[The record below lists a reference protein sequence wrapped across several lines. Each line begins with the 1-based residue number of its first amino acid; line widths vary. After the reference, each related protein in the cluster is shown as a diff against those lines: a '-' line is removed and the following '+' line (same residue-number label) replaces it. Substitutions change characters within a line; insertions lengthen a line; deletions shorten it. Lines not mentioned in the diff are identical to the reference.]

1 MKANLLDHTPMGDAG
16 GPILATVIPVFNEAA
31 SIQACLESLV
41 QQSLDPTRHMILVL
55 DGGST
60 DGTEELVDGFIK
72 THQGEQWPRVLLVK
86 NPHRTVAH
94 ARNLAL
100 EVLPSSV
107 EFMVE
112 MIGHATVGPDHLE
125 QRLNAWDGCLEEAGE
140 QLAGVGVQVLP
151 SDQTSSRTARW
162 IEGALAS
169 PLGQSGGQ
177 FSVFSGR
184 EPTKVPAFVMHRRSS
199 VDAVGGWDASFITSQ
214 DSDLSMRLLKSG
226 YLLYRDA
233 SVSVRMQKRDT
244 LGNWWKMG
252 HRYGFWRT
260 KVLLKHPGR
269 ATWQEFLPLVGL
281 FLTLM
286 LAVVGGTWWA
296 GPLLCYA
303 AVLGLAGIHRTI
315 VGDGWSAMLGV
326 PLCLL
331 MLHTSF
337 TLGLVDGLV
346 RRGRLPSDRG

>member
-1 MKANLLDHTPMGDAG
+1 MESIKVLIAG
-16 GPILATVIPVFNEAA
+16 GTGAIGSALIRQYQQWSKATG
-31 SIQACLESLV
+31 Q
-41 QQSLDPTRHMILVL
+41 
-55 DGGST
+55 
-60 DGTEELVDGFIK
+60 
-72 THQGEQWPRVLLVK
+72 
-86 NPHRTVAH
+86 
-94 ARNLAL
+94 
-100 EVLPSSV
+100 SV
-107 EFMVE
+107 ELY
-112 MIGHATVGPDHLE
+112 ATTRQQPVHSASAVTWLSVDLR
-125 QRLNAWDGCLEEAGE
+125 QADSIAQAGE

-151 SDQTSSRTARW
+151 GDQTSSRTARW

-337 TLGLVDGLV
+337 TLGLVDGLL